1 MTSAL
6 NPQERS
12 RKYIVNIAGVEFT
25 VEYKPGVGW
34 VLKSPLKRVIVAKR
48 AKSFTQDRMIAKIR
62 KLIIKQKCGD
72 DRECAKSVEREI
84 DDSDII
90 EALTS
95 QFISR
100 VSPRQIAVVN
110 DDDIEVQYTPMFYSP
125 SAKVAG
131 ILTWRK
137 TRVGDE
143 TRYEPRLILVKYL
156 DDGNVALLTSP
167 SAHLLDII
175 RRPMHIDNLEFMVD
189 APAYDEALAADDV
202 AAAEEVASNMA
213 YGMLKLMG
221 PAWPREEHILYWY
234 DRIKSNPEAW
244 LRWLYAEV
252 IDRIISKW
260 TWHKLKGRRILSL
273 IPLAI
278 DFAPIFDFLLHIMFV
293 GRRGAGKSMH
303 IATVAA
309 LAPYTLRAS
318 QATVAVLD
326 RLRTHALNMAFDE
339 FTPEQQHLYW
349 YIRSYAQEGVKF
361 LTAPDR
367 KGVIAFTGGWNVL
380 VPDLGQ
386 IAEHDNSGAA
396 TSRSIEFHLVTD
408 RSVVR
413 IRDPIRYIRRT
424 YKRVPLYHGLGPDGR
439 EATIYIRDLYALE
452 VALFLHLADKVY
464 QMYEE
469 LDREVDEKAKRGEL
483 GIEGR
488 RVVSFVPLIVIA
500 RLIGQD
506 VEAEV
511 WRYLRE
517 TSEESPSPTFMA
529 VIDALRLI
537 LEKGDGD
544 ADIRE
549 QIRKL
554 ELDDK
559 YVLLVKPSAIL
570 DVVVK
575 MVREGSVPGVTE
587 RARIEE
593 GENATL
599 RKVEL
604 WPRRTVPED
613 LQSAQRFE
621 RWLTRET
628 YYARHLLGFA
638 RDKTGRDRK
647 HLFLTYDVID
657 LFESEAWRNLDAAE
671 EAFKRICA
679 DAKILVETYP
689 NVIHK
694 SHPLLRECSA
704 DWRSGVEKGTPL
716 DKGGGGEGAGGQVE
730 KGVETRLPLTNMETE
745 RAEAESGSKAVA
757 SAESRLPNDNTTLG
771 NSARGD
777 LSPVSFSTLPPDALH
792 RDKSQTEDAVSST
805 ILQSAESFKE
815 ENNVSNT
822 QVEKEKVA
830 DSSTDGERWVA
841 KPEDVVKWVKSLGK
855 RTTER
860 EL

>member
-34 VLKSPLKRVIVAKR
+34 VLKSPLKRVIIAKR

-72 DRECAKSVEREI
+72 DKECAKSLESEI

-100 VSPRQIAVVN
+100 VSPRQIAVAN
-110 DDDIEVQYTPMFYSP
+110 DEDIEVQYTPMFYSP
-125 SAKVAG
+125 SVRVAG
-131 ILTWRK
+131 ALVWRK

-143 TRYEPRLILVKYL
+143 TRYEPRVILIRYL
-156 DDGNVALLTSP
+156 DDGNVALLTAP
-167 SAHLLDII
+167 SVHLLDII
-175 RRPMHIDNLEFMVD
+175 RKPIHIDNLEFTID

-221 PAWPREEHILYWY
+221 PAWPREEHVLAWL
-234 DRIKSNPEAW
+234 DRVKSNPEAW
-244 LRWLYAEV
+244 LRWLYMEV
-252 IDRIISKW
+252 IDRIINKW
-260 TWHKLKGRRILSL
+260 TWHKLKGKRILSL

-278 DFAPIFDFLLHIMFV
+278 VFAPIFDFLLHIMFV

-303 IATVAA
+303 IATIAA
-309 LAPYTLRAS
+309 LAPYTLRSS

-367 KGVIAFTGGWNVL
+367 KGVIAFTGGWNAL

-424 YKRVPLYHGLGPDGR
+424 YKRVSLYHGLGPDGK
-439 EATIYIRDLYALE
+439 EVAIYIRDLYALE
-452 VALFLHLADKVY
+452 VALFLLLANKVY
-464 QMYEE
+464 QIYEE

-488 RVVSFVPLIVIA
+488 RVVSFVPLIVVA
-500 RLIGQD
+500 RLIGSD
-506 VEAEV
+506 IEAEV

-529 VIDALRLI
+529 LIEALRFI
-537 LEKGDGD
+537 LEKGDSD
-544 ADIRE
+544 SEIRE
-549 QIRKL
+549 QVRKL
-554 ELDDK
+554 ELDGGR
-559 YVLLVKPSAIL
+559 YALLVKPAAIL
-570 DVVVK
+570 EVVVK

-613 LQSAQRFE
+613 LQSAQRLE
-621 RWLTRET
+621 RWLERET
-628 YYARHLLGFA
+628 YYAKHLLGFA

-647 HLFLTYDVID
+647 HLCLTHDVLD
-657 LFESEAWRNLDAAE
+657 LIESEAWRNLDAAE
-671 EAFKRICA
+671 DAFRRICA
-679 DAKILVETYP
+679 DAKALVETYP

-704 DWRSGVEKGTPL
+704 YWRSGVEKRTPL
-716 DKGGGGEGAGGQVE
+716 DKGGGGEGAGEQVE
-730 KGVETRLPLTNMETE
+730 KGMETSSPSTNVETE
-745 RAEAESGSKAVA
+745 RAGAESMGLAET
-757 SAESRLPNDNTTLG
+757 SAETRLSNDNTTLSK
-771 NSARGD
+771 SARGD
-777 LSPVSFSTLPPDALH
+777 LSPASFSSLPPDALH
-792 RDKSQTEDAVSST
+792 HDKSQTEDAVSST
-805 ILQSAESFKE
+805 TLQSAESFE
-815 ENNVSNT
+815 EKNKDSNT
-822 QVEKEKVA
+822 QLEKVA
-830 DSSTDGERWVA
+830 DQPTGGERRVV
-841 KPEDVVKWVKSLGK
+841 KPEDVISWLK
-855 RTTER
+855 RITQEWT
-860 EL
+860 